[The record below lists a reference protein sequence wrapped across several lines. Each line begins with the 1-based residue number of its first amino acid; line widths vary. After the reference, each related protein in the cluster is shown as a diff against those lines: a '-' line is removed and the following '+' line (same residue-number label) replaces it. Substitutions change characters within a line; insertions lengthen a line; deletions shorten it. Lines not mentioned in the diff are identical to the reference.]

1 MAAVTP
7 VQSFGDIRI
16 DGQGNQLVINQIIQ
30 ISIAEIK
37 TRPLIPSSPYV
48 GLARFE
54 ERHKDFFFGRDAVIA
69 KLLGMV
75 AARNVVLVTGASGSG
90 KSSLV
95 RSGLLPQLSSRL
107 PMGRFRPLLLTPDRD
122 PFVSLRGALLASGLS
137 QSQTAEVRSDSEV
150 PLAEVLKKLLPPEEL
165 WLLFVDQFEE
175 VFTLCSEPRTRA
187 RFLDGLSALGHAVA
201 GDLKVVLAMRAD
213 FFDRLGA
220 HPEIAQLAESG
231 LCMVSDMQASELRA
245 AIEQPAARHGAVFEE
260 GLVEQIIADVKGR
273 PGTLPL
279 LQYTLDLL
287 WHEDKPQDDRTLNTV
302 NYHKIGGIEGA
313 LRLRADAIFGCSQGR
328 ARPDS
333 EKRAM
338 RRIFLRVVDLTS
350 QGADARAVSKRTQR
364 SEFEKEEDQRLI
376 AELVDEKLLVSNAEV
391 GKEAPAAS
399 STVELAH
406 EALLSAWPL
415 LGTWI
420 EQAREVLYVR
430 NRLCTDARRW
440 SLEKVKNPSGAD
452 EELWGG
458 TRLSQA
464 QELRARGDFR
474 AVLGGLS
481 SEEESFL
488 DAGLSLRERRA
499 REEQQ
504 RREQRTRLLRIGIAV
519 LSVFLI
525 IAGAAA
531 YSARKQQREAL
542 AQKREA
548 IAQKEAAE
556 QRELDVV
563 VEEGRQLLVEKD
575 RAVEAVLWLQKAQT
589 QGSKSPALPYLLAQ
603 AMLPVDAMRLILRG
617 HWNDVTSASFSPD
630 GGRIVTSSFDNTAR
644 LWDAK
649 SGKTLLTLRGHTGAV
664 TGANFSTDGRR
675 IVTSSFDHTARLWD
689 AETGKTLLTFEGHK
703 EGVRSASFSPDGSR
717 IVTSSWDKSARLWD
731 AETGK
736 FLLALQGHA
745 DSVNSASFSPD
756 GRRIVT
762 SSWDKSARLWD
773 AKSGKTL
780 RVLQGH
786 TSGVNSASFS
796 PDGGRIVT
804 ASQDQTARLW
814 NAETGQSLLT
824 LEGHR
829 SEVKSAS
836 FSPDGRCIVT
846 ASPDQTAR
854 LWDAETGQ
862 SLFTLHGHTSD
873 VRSASFSPDG
883 RRIVTA
889 SGDHTAR
896 LWEAEMGKSQLSL
909 QGQTGEVKSASF
921 SPDGGRIVTASDDN
935 SARLWDAKSGKTL
948 LTLQG
953 HTALVTSASLSPD
966 GGRIVTASDDKSAR
980 LWDAKSG
987 QSLLTLQGHTE
998 SVDSASFSPDG
1009 GRIVTASGDHTARLW
1024 DAKSGQSLLTLQG
1037 HTEAVTSA
1045 SFSPDGQCIVTA
1057 SGDQTARLWDAE
1069 TGKFL
1074 LALLGHTASVN
1085 SASFSPDGRR
1095 IVTASQD
1102 DTARLWDA
1110 KTGKLL
1116 LSLRGHRL
1124 GVNSASFSPD
1134 GGRIVT
1140 AGEDQIARLWD
1151 AKTGKPLFTLQG
1163 HANGVTSA
1171 NFSPD
1176 GRRII
1181 TASRDKTVRLWSAG
1195 SEVRGADVLANILR
1209 CRLMHRLEGAV
1220 VVPTELDPVACKNL
1234 PETPP
1239 PPPRWDQRD
1248 SSLWAGVY
1256 AWQAGNQAGARR
1268 AFEDARVLLTY
1279 FQDSLLLAKLDLA
1292 EAALGA
1298 TGDAPCPVGIVERVR
1313 GAPPSEQAD
1322 WWFNL
1327 AGFAQDEL
1335 YRPHWA
1341 LWLLDQGLALAP
1353 SSIAAPL
1360 YANRTEGLLIS
1371 GQAAEVLRQG
1381 PDAWKA
1387 QWELASKTVVAALIW
1402 IAAGQQEKTQERRR
1416 WAQRVMES
1424 YVRFDD
1430 DASPEW
1436 TFLGSSHAF
1445 LNQPESEVRTQALA
1459 LFALLE
1465 QPKSAET
1472 VAKLARLLALPVPKP
1487 APPRP

>member
-1 MAAVTP
+1 MTAVTP
-7 VQSFGDIRI
+7 AQSFGDIRI

-37 TRPLIPSSPYV
+37 TRPLIATSPYV

-95 RSGLLPQLSSRL
+95 RSGLLPQLASRL

-122 PFVSLRGALLASGLS
+122 PFVSLRGALLAIGLS
-137 QSQTAEVRSDSEV
+137 QLQTAEVRSDSEV
-150 PLAEVLKKLLPPEEL
+150 PLAEVLKKLRPPEEL

-175 VFTLCSEPRTRA
+175 IFTLCSDPRTRA
-187 RFLDGLSALGHAVA
+187 RFLDGLSALGHADA

-220 HPEIAQLAESG
+220 HPQIAQLAESG

-260 GLVEQIIADVKGR
+260 GLVEQIIADVRGR

-313 LRLRADAIFGCSQGR
+313 LRLRADAIFGRSQGR

-333 EKRAM
+333 EKQAM

-391 GKEAPAAS
+391 GKEAPAAP

-440 SLEKVKNPSGAD
+440 SVEKVKNPSGAD

-481 SEEESFL
+481 AEEESFL

-519 LSVFLI
+519 LSVFLV

-531 YSARKQQREAL
+531 YSARKQQKEAL
-542 AQKREA
+542 AQKRDA

-556 QRELDVV
+556 QRELDMV

-575 RAVEAVLWLQKAQT
+575 RALEAVLWLQKAQKR
-589 QGSKSPALPYLLAQ
+589 GSRSPALPYLLAQ

-630 GGRIVTSSFDNTAR
+630 GSRIVTSSFDNTAR

-649 SGKTLLTLRGHTGAV
+649 SGRTLLTLRGHTGAV
-664 TGANFSTDGRR
+664 TSASFSTDGRR

-689 AETGKTLLTFEGHK
+689 AETGKSLLTLEGHK
-703 EGVRSASFSPDGSR
+703 DGVRSARFSPDDRR
-717 IVTSSWDKSARLWD
+717 IVTTSLDHTARLWD
-731 AETGK
+731 AATGA
-736 FLLALQGHA
+736 FQLALQGHTN
-745 DSVNSASFSPD
+745 SVNSASFSPD

-762 SSWDKSARLWD
+762 ASWDKTARLWD
-773 AKSGKTL
+773 GSTGRTL
-780 RVLQGH
+780 LTLQGH
-786 TSGVNSASFS
+786 TGGVNSASFS
-796 PDGGRIVT
+796 PDGRRIVT
-804 ASQDQTARLW
+804 ASGDHTALLW
-814 NAETGQSLLT
+814 SAETGASLLAFQ
-824 LEGHR
+824 GHTD
-829 SEVKSAS
+829 EVKSAR
-836 FSPDGRCIVT
+836 FSPDGRHIAT
-846 ASPDQTAR
+846 ASQDHTAR
-854 LWDAETGQ
+854 LWETETGK
-862 SLFTLHGHTSD
+862 SLLTLQGHMSD

-896 LWEAEMGKSQLSL
+896 LWDADTGKSLLTL
-909 QGQTGEVKSASF
+909 QGHSGEVKSTSFSPDGGRILTTSGDHTARLWEAKTGKSLLTLEGHTGFVMNAGF
-921 SPDGGRIVTASDDN
+921 SPDGGRIVTASEDWT
-935 SARLWDAKSGKTL
+935 ARLWDARSGECL
-948 LTLQG
+948 LTLRE
-953 HTALVTSASLSPD
+953 HTNPVNSA
-966 GGRIVTASDDKSAR
+966 G
-980 LWDAKSG
+980 
-987 QSLLTLQGHTE
+987 
-998 SVDSASFSPDG
+998 FSPDG
-1009 GRIVTASGDHTARLW
+1009 GRIVTASEDHTARVW
-1024 DAKSGQSLLTLQG
+1024 DARTGKSLLTIQG
-1037 HTEAVTSA
+1037 HTKEVTSA
-1045 SFSPDGQCIVTA
+1045 GFSPDGRCIVTT
-1057 SGDQTARLWDAE
+1057 SWDQTARLWDAG
-1069 TGKFL
+1069 TGKSL
-1074 LALLGHTASVN
+1074 LALLGHTDSVN
-1085 SASFSPDGRR
+1085 SASFSPDGSR
-1095 IVTASQD
+1095 IVTASWDKTARLWDARTGKSLLTLQGHTDRVNSASFSSDGGRIVTTSQD
-1102 DTARLWDA
+1102 KTARLWDA
-1110 KTGKLL
+1110 KSGKLL
-1116 LSLRGHRL
+1116 L
-1124 GVNSASFSPD
+1124 
-1134 GGRIVT
+1134 
-1140 AGEDQIARLWD
+1140 
-1151 AKTGKPLFTLQG
+1151 TLQG
-1163 HANGVTSA
+1163 HAAAVTGA
-1171 NFSPD
+1171 GFSPD

-1181 TASRDKTVRLWSAG
+1181 TASDDTTARLWSAG
-1195 SEVRGADVLANILR
+1195 TEARGGEQLANLLR
-1209 CRLMHRLEGAV
+1209 CRLPLRLEDGV
-1220 VVPTELDPVACKNL
+1220 VVPTALDPAGCESP
-1234 PETPP
+1234 PEAPP

-1256 AWQAGNQAGARR
+1256 ALQAGNQEGARR
-1268 AFEDARVLLTY
+1268 AFQEARSSLGY
-1279 FQDSLLLAKLDLA
+1279 FQDNLLLAKLDLA

-1298 TGDAPCPVGIVERVR
+1298 TEDAPCPAGVGERVR
-1313 GAPPSEQAD
+1313 GAQRGEQAAL
-1322 WWFNL
+1322 WLEL
-1327 AGFAQDEL
+1327 ANFAHDEL
-1335 YRPHWA
+1335 YRPRWG
-1341 LWLLDQGLALAP
+1341 LWLLDQGLALGP
-1353 SSIAAPL
+1353 SADEADLSAT
-1360 YANRTEGLLIS
+1360 RTEVLLVT
-1371 GQAAEVLRQG
+1371 GQVAEVLQQG
-1381 PDAWKA
+1381 PEVWSA
-1387 QWELASKTVVAALIW
+1387 QTKPTNKNAVAALIW
-1402 IAAGQQEKTQERRR
+1402 IAAGLQDKGRERQS
-1416 WAQRVMES
+1416 WAVRVMQS
-1424 YVRFDD
+1424 YVHLEDGVPTD
-1430 DASPEW
+1430 W
-1436 TFLGSSHAF
+1436 TFFGCRHAF
-1445 LNQPESEVRTQALA
+1445 LSQPDSQVRTQALA
-1459 LFALLE
+1459 LFTLLE

-1472 VAKLARLLALPVPKP
+1472 IADLARLLALPAPRP
-1487 APPRP
+1487 APPKP